1 MKENQVNQIVLILAA
16 RLISAVSEVDNPEMT
31 VSMFRLN
38 KLVTDNHIIKTQAE
52 IIMELCQ
59 KVDNLKSEKEEALV
73 GLRKAEIEL
82 GWLRSPYYKP
92 IGVK

>member
-38 KLVTDNHIIKTQAE
+38 KLVTDNR
-52 IIMELCQ
+52 
-59 KVDNLKSEKEEALV
+59 KSV
-73 GLRKAEIEL
+73 
-82 GWLRSPYYKP
+82 
-92 IGVK
+92 V